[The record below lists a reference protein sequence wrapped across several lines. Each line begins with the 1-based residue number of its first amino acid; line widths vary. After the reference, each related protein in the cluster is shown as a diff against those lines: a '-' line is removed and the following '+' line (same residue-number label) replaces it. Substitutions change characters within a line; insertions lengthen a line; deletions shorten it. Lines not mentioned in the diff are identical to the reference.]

1 MKIEQKQKLVNGI
14 QKRVGNMTPQNL
26 EKYLD
31 FLDSVIRVVDFYFED
46 EKIDFEC
53 STQKKNHIFNHLKI
67 IKTFLS
73 D

>member
-1 MKIEQKQKLVNGI
+1 MEIEQKQKIIAGI
-14 QKRVGNMTPQNL
+14 QKRLGNLSSESTR
-26 EKYLD
+26 EYLN
-31 FLDSVIRVVDFYFED
+31 FLGSVIKVVDFYYED

-53 STQKKNHIFNHLKI
+53 SSQKKNHIFKHLKI